1 MWFFWWVPLS
11 WAPGLVEGEG
21 LGELR
26 ERVGG
31 GAGEPSS
38 AAAQTR
44 HGNILMVG
52 RFSHWLDF
60 SQLL

>member
-31 GAGEPSS
+31 GAGD
-38 AAAQTR
+38 R
-44 HGNILMVG
+44 V
-52 RFSHWLDF
+52 
-60 SQLL
+60 

>member
-1 MWFFWWVPLS
+1 MQERQGSLWWG
-11 WAPGLVEGEG
+11 AQAAGVEC
-21 LGELR
+21 
-26 ERVGG
+26 

-44 HGNILMVG
+44 RGNILMVG